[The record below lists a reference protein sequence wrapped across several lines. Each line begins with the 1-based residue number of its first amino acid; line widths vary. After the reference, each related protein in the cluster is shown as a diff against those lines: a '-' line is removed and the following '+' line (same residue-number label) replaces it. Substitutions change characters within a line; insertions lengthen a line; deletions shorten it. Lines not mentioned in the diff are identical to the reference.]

1 MPAGFFGKLPAK
13 RDFVASG
20 ASRPFL
26 DLWEPWLQAS
36 LATSRQ
42 TLGEDWSSAYN
53 RMPIWRFWL
62 GAQFAGEAIIGAL
75 MASVDGVG
83 RPFPLAIVC
92 GEGDG
97 LLPPPEI
104 EANGVWFESA
114 EAALLSALHP
124 DAAFEDFAQAVET
137 LAAPALQSR
146 VEEIS
151 GVEQLAEG
159 VVLVRGLETQASLAF
174 RAARRFGHRSAFAG
188 QSFWWTVGGDGFEA
202 LALAVVGMPAPT
214 LFADMLTGAFARA
227 GAVA

>member
-13 RDFVASG
+13 RDFVAYS

-26 DLWEPWLQAS
+26 DMWEPWLQAS

-42 TLGEDWSSAYN
+42 MLGEAWPQAYN
-53 RMPIWRFWL
+53 RAPIWRFWL
-62 GAQFAGEAIIGAL
+62 GAQFAGEAMLGAL

-83 RPFPLAIVC
+83 RPFPLALFC
-92 GEGDG
+92 GEGEG

-104 EANGVWFESA
+104 EANEAWCAAA
-114 EAALLSALHP
+114 EHALLGALAP
-124 DAAFEDFAQAVET
+124 ETTFETFAQTVEA
-137 LAAPALQSR
+137 LPAPVAQTR

-159 VVLVRGLETQASLAF
+159 VVLVRGVAAQASLAF

-188 QSFWWTVGGDGFEA
+188 QSFWWTVGGENYEA
-202 LALAVVGMPAPT
+202 LALAVVGMPPPT
-214 LFADMLTGAFARA
+214 LFADMLTGAFSRTSAD
-227 GAVA
+227 G